1 MFEMN
6 LLTLWYWSNHRVDSF
21 SIRYQLLKEK
31 LFRGNM
37 IFSTPIQ
44 NKCSNSGVN
53 SSKICINFIIFGLSV
68 IRSPIM
74 DVLCFISLY
83 KDYKELSL

>member
-37 IFSTPIQ
+37 IFSIPIQ
-44 NKCSNSGVN
+44 NKYSNFGVD
-53 SSKICINFIIFGLSV
+53 SSNQ
-68 IRSPIM
+68 
-74 DVLCFISLY
+74 
-83 KDYKELSL
+83 